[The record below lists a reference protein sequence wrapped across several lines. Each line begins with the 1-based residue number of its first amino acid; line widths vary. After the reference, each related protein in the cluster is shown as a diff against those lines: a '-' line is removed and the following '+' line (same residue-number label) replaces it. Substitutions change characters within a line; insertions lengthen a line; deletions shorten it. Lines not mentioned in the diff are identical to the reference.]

1 MQEHRPLDTS
11 GKKDTGMGKTL
22 FAGEYSS
29 RNVGDGIIKLAIER
43 LCRDHGIEADFRDF
57 YGNPVQDSSFTLPH
71 GKPKKNTLKKTLLQ
85 SAAVNYAISILF
97 YFTRYKKIA
106 ASYDTWKYK
115 QVIIGGGNLM
125 MDNFLNF
132 PLLILRIVQQC
143 ERNGTPVKLFS
154 VGAGKEYSWL
164 ARLIVSRIVK
174 SEAVRSVMCR
184 DSHSFKLISAAAGKR
199 HAHKV
204 KAGFDSAL
212 YLEREARENTAGGVV
227 GLGVIAPAILKTL
240 TPEHPMSDKQYA
252 LGWWEAVVRAL
263 EPQVGA
269 ARIEVLSNGSN
280 ADNEFAQE
288 LWAALASK
296 FPGITVCTS
305 IQDPTDL
312 ISKIGSYRALAAYRM
327 HAAVTAMAMEV
338 PVVGFEWDPKVLHMF
353 TYCGRQDAC
362 VSMAQFRERS
372 AQDITATLLNETP
385 VRLDAIRESLR
396 KDFQTAVGM

>member
-1 MQEHRPLDTS
+1 MS
-11 GKKDTGMGKTL
+11 KTL

-29 RNVGDGIIKLAIER
+29 RNVGDGIIRLAIER
-43 LCRDHGIEADFRDF
+43 LCRDHDIDANFRDF
-57 YGNPVQDSSFTLPH
+57 YGTPLQASSSTLPA
-71 GKPKKNTLKKTLLQ
+71 GKPRKNTLKKTLLQ

-106 ASYDTWKYK
+106 ASYDTAQYK

-143 ERNGTPVKLFS
+143 ERNDVPVKLFS
-154 VGAGKEYSWL
+154 VGAGKKYSWL
-164 ARLIVSRIVK
+164 ARMIVSRIAK
-174 SEAVRSVMCR
+174 SKAVHSIMCR
-184 DSHSFKLISAAAGKR
+184 DSHSFALISAAAGER

-212 YLEREARENTAGGVV
+212 YLERETTGHVAGEVV
-227 GLGVIAPAILKTL
+227 GLGVIAPAILKTQV
-240 TPEHPMSDKQYA
+240 PDHPMSDKQYA
-252 LGWWEAVVRAL
+252 LSWWEAVVRAL

-269 ARIEVLSNGSN
+269 TRIEVLSNGSD

-288 LWAALASK
+288 LWSVLAPK
-296 FPGITVCTS
+296 FPGITVCTT
-305 IQDPTDL
+305 IRHPTDL
-312 ISKIGSYRALAAYRM
+312 IRKIGSYRALAAYRM
-327 HAAVTAMAMEV
+327 HAAVTAMALDV

-353 TYCGRQDAC
+353 AYCGRRDAC

-372 AQDITATLLNETP
+372 VQDITDTLLNETP
-385 VRLDAIRESLR
+385 VQLDAIRASLR
-396 KDFQTAVGM
+396 NDFLNAVGG

>member
-1 MQEHRPLDTS
+1 MS
-11 GKKDTGMGKTL
+11 GTKGTEMSKTL

-43 LCRDHGIEADFRDF
+43 LCRDHGIAADFRDF
-57 YGNPVQDSSFTLPH
+57 YGNSVQASSFTLPH
-71 GKPKKNTLKKTLLQ
+71 GKPKKSTFKNALLQ
-85 SAAVNYAISILF
+85 SAAVNYAIAVLF

-106 ASYDTWKYK
+106 AGYDIPKYE

-143 ERNGTPVKLFS
+143 ERNNIPVKLFS
-154 VGAGKEYSWL
+154 VGAGKQYSWL

-174 SEAVRSVMCR
+174 STAMRSVMCR
-184 DSHSFKLISAAAGKR
+184 DSHSFALISATAGKR
-199 HAHKV
+199 HEHKV

-212 YLEREARENTAGGVV
+212 YLKRETAEQASGSVV

-240 TPEHPMSDKQYA
+240 TPEHPMSDKPYA
-252 LGWWEAVVRAL
+252 LRWWADVVQAL
-263 EPQVGA
+263 VPQVGA
-269 ARIEVLSNGSN
+269 DQIEVLSNGSA

-288 LWAALASK
+288 LWATLVPR
-296 FPGITVCTS
+296 FPGITVCTT

-312 ISKIGSYRALAAYRM
+312 IQKIGSYRALAAYRM

-353 TYCGRQDAC
+353 TYCGRPASC
-362 VSMAQFRERS
+362 VSMAQFSKRS
-372 AQDITATLLNETP
+372 AQDITTALLSETP
-385 VRLDAIRESLR
+385 VRLDTIRESLS
-396 KDFQTAVGM
+396 KDFQTAVGA

>member
-1 MQEHRPLDTS
+1 
-11 GKKDTGMGKTL
+11 MGKTL

-29 RNVGDGIIKLAIER
+29 RNVGDGIIRLAVER
-43 LCRDHGIEADFRDF
+43 LCRDHAIDADFRDF
-57 YGNPVQDSSFTLPH
+57 YGSPVQASSFTLPH
-71 GKPKKNTLKKTLLQ
+71 GKPKKNTLKKMLLQ

-106 ASYDTWKYK
+106 ASYDTAKYQ

-143 ERNGTPVKLFS
+143 ERNDIPVKLFS
-154 VGAGKEYSWL
+154 VGAGKKYSWL
-164 ARLIVSRIVK
+164 AKAIVSRIVK

-184 DSHSFKLISAAAGKR
+184 DAHSYALISAAAGKH

-204 KAGFDSAL
+204 KAGYDSAL
-212 YLEREARENTAGGVV
+212 YLERETEHAPGKVV
-227 GLGVIAPAILKTL
+227 GLGVIAPDILKSL

-263 EPQVGA
+263 EPHVGA
-269 ARIEVLSNGSN
+269 ARIEVISNGSN

-288 LWAALASK
+288 LWTTLEPK
-296 FPGITVCTS
+296 FPGITVCTT
-305 IQDPTDL
+305 IQDPSDL
-312 ISKIGSYRALAAYRM
+312 IQKIGSYRALAAYRM
-327 HAAVTAMAMEV
+327 HAAVTAMAMDV

-353 TYCGRQDAC
+353 TYCGRPDAC
-362 VSMAQFRERS
+362 VSMAQFSDRS
-372 AQDITATLLNETP
+372 AQDITATLLKETP

-396 KDFQTAVGM
+396 HDFQTAVGA